1 VVAKSSQIRSS
12 TVKKVDMAFS
22 NYLRNEIVD
31 EIYPMIPEI
40 EQVLDIFSQ
49 LRRQTLPQET
59 FREMYKKRAAEESF
73 QIKDPDYVLRIL
85 FHFSVIG
92 NQLHNSSIFQ
102 YQNKDARLNQR
113 ESIIIHRG
121 LFKSLGIV

>member
-1 VVAKSSQIRSS
+1 VAARSPQIRSS

-22 NYLRNEIVD
+22 NYLRNEIID
-31 EIYPMIPEI
+31 EIFPMIPEI

-59 FREMYKKRAAEESF
+59 FREMYKKRAVEEGF

-92 NQLHNSSIFQ
+92 NQLHNSAIFQ

-113 ESIIIHRG
+113 ENIIIHRG

>member
-1 VVAKSSQIRSS
+1 MAARSPQIRSS

-22 NYLRNEIVD
+22 NYLRNEIID
-31 EIYPMIPEI
+31 EIFPMIPEI

-59 FREMYKKRAAEESF
+59 FREMYKKRAVEEGF

-92 NQLHNSSIFQ
+92 NQLHNSAIFQ

-113 ESIIIHRG
+113 ENIIIHRG